1 VSFDVIVVDHVGC
14 HMQFH
19 VGLVDLDRL
28 LGALLVF
35 DRHVVLLDRIRRST
49 GPPNG
54 LKSSVTIM
62 TWRFLEL
69 KTPPPPRRPRVHLL
83 RPVPAPKELVRT
95 APRPFRHAA

>member
-1 VSFDVIVVDHVGC
+1 
-14 HMQFH
+14 
-19 VGLVDLDRL
+19 
-28 LGALLVF
+28 
-35 DRHVVLLDRIRRST
+35 
-49 GPPNG
+49 
-54 LKSSVTIM
+54 VTIM